1 MANVTSRSLLGAALL
16 IIPLAA
22 SAQVGVL
29 SDTLNPK
36 LGKGE
41 REAKLSF
48 RSFNENEAKIY
59 GNLALYYGFSDNLD
73 FVLRASAAEFKNVGL
88 TRSGGTDIEF
98 QAIWRKNNI
107 YVALGG
113 AKPSTPSQDQPV
125 VTWTA
130 GWQGQDEG
138 RSVFFG
144 TTGVTSD
151 NVTLIAAAIA
161 LRTPLCENLSL
172 DASSMFIARGDNTA
186 DLSGNLSDEPVFNL
200 ALRYSFDANR
210 SVWLSA
216 GNSLGDTTGFSL
228 SHRIQRG
235 FGLGA
240 GFQVKF

>member
-1 MANVTSRSLLGAALL
+1 MANILTRSLLGAA
-16 IIPLAA
+16 IVFVPLSA

-29 SDTLNPK
+29 SDTLDSK

-48 RSFNENEAKIY
+48 RSFSEDEAKIY
-59 GNLALYYGFSDNLD
+59 GNLALYYGFSDSLD
-73 FVLRASAAEFKNVGL
+73 FVLRASAAEFTNVGL
-88 TRSGGTDIEF
+88 TRTGGVDIEF

-107 YVALGG
+107 YVALGA
-113 AKPSTPSQDQPV
+113 AKPSTPAQDMV
-125 VTWTA
+125 AATWTA
-130 GWQGQDEG
+130 GWQGEDEG

-144 TTGVTSD
+144 TTGLTSD
-151 NVTLIAAAIA
+151 DVTMIAASVA
-161 LRTPLCENLSL
+161 LRTPLSDKLSF
-172 DASSMFIARGDNTA
+172 DASSLFMIRGENTSN
-186 DLSGNLSDEPVFNL
+186 LLGNLEKEPVFNF
-200 ALRYSFDANR
+200 ALRYQLDGGN

-240 GFQVKF
+240 GLKVKF